1 MSVRVPPKGTRG
13 TRFPRFISGL
23 FSGLQARQFRRSG
36 MRTQAGVP
44 TLLLETSGARSG
56 RTRHA
61 VLGYLEEPPDAWLVI
76 ASLAGSSR
84 NPAWLHNLASRPDAT
99 IEFTGSRRVEVRA
112 ESLEGGEL
120 EAAWERIGRDAPAY
134 VKYLSPTDR
143 QIAVIRL
150 RPRG

>member
-56 RTRHA
+56 
-61 VLGYLEEPPDAWLVI
+61 
-76 ASLAGSSR
+76 

-120 EAAWERIGRDAPAY
+120 EAAWERIGRDAPEY
-134 VKYLSPTDR
+134 VKYLSQTDR

-150 RPRG
+150 RQRG